1 MPGISSRHKPCGVL
15 ARMKQ
20 TRLSTLRNLRVCIL
34 HICAC
39 LAIFFSCISS
49 TAQAQK
55 IQQQVVITQVD
66 ASKFPSVQVYTILR
80 DRRGKPIQ
88 TDRLGGMTLTESVF
102 DQEEIVSD
110 DLHQFTL
117 QTISSAAEVIFVI
130 DAASDLTHPGASREP
145 YFVEMQNVIKSY
157 LESMQPD
164 DKTGIMVVTGSQVNY
179 LQPLTAEKELL
190 NRSLEKFPQ
199 QAEKIS
205 FGRYGI
211 DRALN
216 ELLYSPD
223 KATLAQAVVFMT
235 PQLFHGDQGL
245 DEIASKALEAGIP
258 IHSVLTRDIEY
269 SEASEPLQDMASQ
282 TGGVYLHYKDNT
294 SLQPIFDALNEQ
306 RTQVLMTFH
315 SRIGGSSE
323 RTINLTL
330 KDISGTFKAAQ
341 TYQVSL
347 QPPVISFLS
356 LQSDQEI
363 LRQADSAGADM
374 AFVEPTMLPIVASVT
389 WPDGFPREIASAQL
403 IVDGSPVFTSFSKSS
418 EGLSFEW
425 DLRPYQA
432 PGAHLAYLSVHV
444 RDELGLTGESDEVVV
459 KIQVSIPALT
469 PTASLVP
476 QAALMTEVVPTP
488 ALTGTPEACSSK
500 RGSQATLCRSAI
512 LGKAL
517 VSTPSGWFA
526 IGGLLIAIFAI
537 LMAFHYRAPLSQAG
551 GKALGAMQVT
561 VTQLRRPPH
570 KGSGAYLVVRQGDEE
585 MAAKSLP
592 LSSDHI
598 TILGRSLR
606 EAELAFQVN
615 YERSVVSRKHC
626 EIREEKGR
634 FKIVD
639 LGSTHGTFVNGSRL
653 PVGGSGKYLS
663 ALDQIELGPADQGGV
678 LLEFRTVSSKAETK
692 IESPD
697 SSPTYF
703 GNL

>member
-1 MPGISSRHKPCGVL
+1 MPGTSSRHKPWGVL

-20 TRLSTLRNLRVCIL
+20 TRLSTLRNLGVCIL
-34 HICAC
+34 RICAC
-39 LAIFFSCISS
+39 LVILFSSFIS
-49 TAQAQK
+49 TTLAQK
-55 IQQQVVITQVD
+55 IQQQVVITQID
-66 ASKFPSVQVYTILR
+66 ASNFPSVQVYAILR
-80 DRRGKPIQ
+80 DRRGKPIP
-88 TDRLGGMTLTESVF
+88 TDRLGNMTLIESVF
-102 DQEEIVSD
+102 DQEEVVSD
-110 DLHQFTL
+110 DQHQFTL
-117 QTISSAAEVIFVI
+117 KTISSAAEVIFVI
-130 DAASDLTHPGASREP
+130 DAASDLTKPGASREP
-145 YFVEMQNVIKSY
+145 YFIEMQNVIKSF
-157 LESMQPD
+157 LESMQPE
-164 DKTGIMVVTGSQVNY
+164 DKAGILVVTGNQANY
-179 LQPLTAEKELL
+179 LQPLTTDKELL
-190 NRSLEKFPQ
+190 NQGLEEIPQ

-216 ELLYSPD
+216 ELLYSPA
-223 KATLAQAVVFMT
+223 KNTLAQAVVFMT
-235 PQLFHGDQGL
+235 PQLFHGSQGL
-245 DEIASKALEAGIP
+245 DEIISKAIAAGIP

-282 TGGVYLHYKDNT
+282 TGGVYLHYKDNP
-294 SLQPIFDALNEQ
+294 SLQPMFESLNEQ
-306 RTQVLMTFH
+306 RTQVLMTFR

-330 KDISGTFKAAQ
+330 KDISGTYKTTE

-347 QPPVISFLS
+347 QPPVISLLS
-356 LQSDQEI
+356 PQANQEI
-363 LRQADSAGADM
+363 VRQADSAGADM
-374 AFVEPTMLPIVASVT
+374 AFVEPTMLPITASIT

-403 IVDGSPVFTSFSKSS
+403 IVDGSPASTSFSKSP

-432 PGAHLAYLSVHV
+432 PGAQLAYLSVHV
-444 RDELGLTGESDEVVV
+444 LDELGLSSESDEVAV
-459 KIQVSIPALT
+459 KIQVSVPEIT
-469 PTASLVP
+469 HTASPIP
-476 QAALMTEVVPTP
+476 QAALVTQVASSP
-488 ALTGTPEACSSK
+488 ALPSPPAACSNLV
-500 RGSQATLCRSAI
+500 GSRATLCRSAI

-526 IGGLLIAIFAI
+526 MGGLLIAIFAI
-537 LMAFHYRAPLSQAG
+537 LMAFHFRSPIRQAG
-551 GKALGAMQVT
+551 GKAFEAMQET

-570 KGSGAYLVVRQGDEE
+570 KGSGAYLLVLRGDEE

-592 LSSDHI
+592 LSSDHV

-634 FKIVD
+634 FKIID
-639 LGSTHGTFVNGSRL
+639 LGSTHGTFVNGTRL
-653 PVGGSGKYLS
+653 PVGGSGKFLAS
-663 ALDQIELGPADQGGV
+663 SDQIELGPADQGGI
-678 LLEFRTVSSKAETK
+678 LLEFRNASSEVKTK

-697 SSPTYF
+697 STPTYF